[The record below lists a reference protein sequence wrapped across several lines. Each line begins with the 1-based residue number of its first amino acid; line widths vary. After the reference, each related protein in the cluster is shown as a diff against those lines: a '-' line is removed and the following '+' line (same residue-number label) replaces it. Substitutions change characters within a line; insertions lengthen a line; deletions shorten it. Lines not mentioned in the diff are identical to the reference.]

1 MSKEERVL
9 KDTLEFL
16 EILEQYKDIGIV
28 SEYTEELKQYLEYP
42 DKKVAKRCI
51 EITLY
56 RFILELL
63 GEIPTIEISNLE
75 NDDKYLCLRR
85 DLRGRIREVNI
96 KNCDTNTLNIL
107 EIIYR
112 IYSSHSKE
120 VSEYIMSKINKLKE
134 ELCNL

>member
-85 DLRGRIREVNI
+85 DLRDRIREANI
-96 KNCDTNTLNIL
+96 KNCDRETLELLAIINEFIL
-107 EIIYR
+107 
-112 IYSSHSKE
+112 SHSKE